1 MYENLPGPTSFHSD
15 DLVFATFFNGGIRV
29 FDITNAFQP
38 QEVAYF
44 VPPIPAGAEA
54 NSINDVHVDENGIM
68 YVVDRI
74 KGGLYILELT
84 I

>member
-1 MYENLPGPTSFHSD
+1 M
-15 DLVFATFFNGGIRV
+15 
-29 FDITNAFQP
+29 FDTTNPFQP
-38 QEVAYF
+38 EEIAYF
-44 VPPIPAGAEA
+44 IPQIPDSAEA
-54 NSINDVHVDENGIM
+54 NGINDVHVDENGIM